1 MSEKAKNLSAEI
13 KDSLGYLFFKNP
25 VLVAG
30 LVIGQLAA
38 GCTTMQNGAALSVT
52 YFFIVVPVLVFA
64 ATVGKNLPAWARV
77 IAYMILS
84 SLMLLPSYFICGG
97 FSATIFDSVGIY
109 PALLAVSTVPVVY
122 SEKVAERF
130 SLSKAFFNG
139 IFLALGFAL
148 TAMILGTA
156 REFFGNGSLWGY
168 KLAEASFP
176 AVKLPFWG
184 FILLGFMAA
193 GVNGVREIMK
203 KPEYEIPKEEE
214 AEE

>member
-1 MSEKAKNLSAEI
+1 MSEKAKNLSAEV
-13 KDSLGYLFFKNP
+13 KESLGYLFFKNP
-25 VLVAG
+25 VLVTG

-38 GCTTMQNGAALSVT
+38 GDTTLQNGAALSVA

-64 ATVGKNLPAWARV
+64 SAFGRKLPKWSKLV
-77 IAYMILS
+77 CYMIIS
-84 SLMLLPSYFICGG
+84 ALMLVPSYLICEG

-122 SEKVAERF
+122 SEKFAENQ

-148 TAMILGTA
+148 TALFLGAA
-156 REFFGNGSLWGY
+156 REFFGSGSLWGY
-168 KLAEASFP
+168 KFAEASFP

-193 GVNGVREIMK
+193 GVNGIREIAK
-203 KPEYEIPKEEE
+203 KPEPEVFKDREEKE
-214 AEE
+214 

>member
-25 VLVAG
+25 VLVCG

-38 GCTTMQNGAALSVT
+38 GCTNLQNGAALSVT
-52 YFFIVVPVLVFA
+52 YFFVVVPVLVFA
-64 ATVGKNLPAWARV
+64 SAVGKKLPEV
-77 IAYMILS
+77 LKTVLYMLVAA
-84 SLMLLPSYFICGG
+84 LMLVPAYFICGG
-97 FSATIFDSVGIY
+97 FSATIFDSAGIY

-122 SEKVAERF
+122 SRKFAEKQN
-130 SLSKAFFNG
+130 LSKAFFNG
-139 IFLALGFAL
+139 VFLALGFAF
-148 TAMILGTA
+148 TALILGGA
-156 REFFGNGSLWGY
+156 REFFGSGSLWGY

-193 GVNGVREIMK
+193 GINAARDFFK
-203 KPEYEIPKEEE
+203 KPEYIVPHYEEE
-214 AEE
+214 KA